1 MGKCSDLWILIPTLG
16 SIIVTV
22 SSFGI
27 QTSDLRASLF
37 HHGTRSST
45 PSLLVSQ
52 RREPTFCTTRL
63 YTQDPSK
70 AATSDEDKAKVEREE
85 LSDLDARVLRSI
97 MESDDLDL
105 KTEENMKKLLERG
118 TVKSTK
124 DATAKQRVKSNDS
137 EFKSDFLQ
145 VGPFCLAVLF
155 LLLVPSFFI
164 IHHIIPNYRVDI
176 CRW

>member
-1 MGKCSDLWILIPTLG
+1 MGKYKCSDLWILIPTLG

-22 SSFGI
+22 SGFGIVI
-27 QTSDLRASLF
+27 QTSDVRASLF
-37 HHGTRSST
+37 QHGTRSST
-45 PSLLVSQ
+45 PSLLVSERE
-52 RREPTFCTTRL
+52 RREPTFCTTATRL

-70 AATSDEDKAKVEREE
+70 AATSDEDKSKVEREE

-124 DATAKQRVKSNDS
+124 DATAKQRVKGNDS

-145 VGPFCLAVLF
+145 VRPFVLVV
-155 LLLVPSFFI
+155 L
-164 IHHIIPNYRVDI
+164 
-176 CRW
+176 